1 MKKTKTITENIT
13 FSENQRFRQLWLR
26 STIMIPILV
35 PLFVLIY
42 RMSNSRPIPD
52 LSVLVSAITF
62 GIALFILFSIMELR
76 TRVTQSAIYVMF
88 FPFHTKWLRFPIEEV
103 ASFSSIKYNPII
115 EYGGWGIRFGV
126 NGKVYNVSGIL
137 GVRLVFKNDKKL
149 LIGSRVP
156 DQFAA
161 AIQNAMKRNPE

>member
-1 MKKTKTITENIT
+1 M
-13 FSENQRFRQLWLR
+13 L
-26 STIMIPILV
+26 PILV
-35 PLFVLIY
+35 PIFVIIY
-42 RMSNSRPIPD
+42 RLVNNRPIPD
-52 LSVLVSAITF
+52 LFVLVFA
-62 GIALFILFSIMELR
+62 IALGIIFLFLFSFLELR

-103 ASFSSIKYNPII
+103 ASFSNVKYNPIT

-126 NGKVYNVSGIL
+126 NGKAYNVSGIL
-137 GVRLVFKNDKKL
+137 GIRLVFKNDKKL

-161 AIQNAMKRNPE
+161 AIQNAMEKKN